1 MKNRIIF
8 VGVSLLLYGIALS
21 LPCLFFNIVPSENG
35 LGTPAQLP
43 TGKLNAYG
51 YPDNVYQMTGIEL
64 TIAGLFGLLFGV
76 IPAIGWLA
84 NPAYWVSCIFFVR
97 QQYNFAMIA
106 SLIAIIVGWAGTVSA
121 FSLRLPNGSSP
132 FTQLALN
139 KLLTGFWLW
148 LAAPGFIAFISIIKL
163 INRLLVKGE

>member
-1 MKNRIIF
+1 MRNRIIF
-8 VGVSLLLYGIALS
+8 VGLSLLIYGIALS
-21 LPCLFFNIVPSENG
+21 LPCLFFNIVPSENSS
-35 LGTPAQLP
+35 GTPAQLP

-51 YPDNVYQMTGIEL
+51 YPDNIYEMKGIEL

-84 NPAYWVSCIFFVR
+84 NPAYWVSCFFFVR
-97 QQYNFAMIA
+97 QQYNFSMIS
-106 SLIAIIVGWAGTVSA
+106 SLIAIIVGFAGTVSA
-121 FSLRLPNGSSP
+121 FWLKLPNGSSP

-163 INRLLVKGE
+163 INRLLVKGG

>member
-8 VGVSLLLYGIALS
+8 VGLSLLIYGIALS

-35 LGTPAQLP
+35 LGTQAQLP

-51 YPDNVYQMTGIEL
+51 YPDNIYQMTGIEL
-64 TIAGLFGLLFGV
+64 TIAGLFGLLFSV

-97 QQYNFAMIA
+97 QQYNFSMIS
-106 SLIAIIVGWAGTVSA
+106 SLIAIIVGFTGTVSA
-121 FSLRLPNGSSP
+121 FWFRLPNGSSP
-132 FTQLALN
+132 FTQLALS
-139 KLLTGFWLW
+139 KLLAGFWVW

-163 INRLLVKGE
+163 INSLLVKGK